1 MENRILSLLWQRSE
15 EAIHALSRHFGPRL
29 YRTAL
34 NILGLHQDAEE
45 SVNDTYLALWNA
57 IPPKKPEPLSPYVY
71 RTGKNLALNRLRSA
85 AAEKRSGYTL
95 SLEELGRAIDR
106 FLDTLS
112 RENRVLFLRRYWF
125 GDDIPTLARE
135 FLLSENA
142 LSVRLYR
149 IRTQLKQHLIKEGF
163 L

>member
-1 MENRILSLLWQRSE
+1 MNSLTFNQMR
-15 EAIHALSRHFGPRL
+15 
-29 YRTAL
+29 
-34 NILGLHQDAEE
+34 
-45 SVNDTYLALWNA
+45 
-57 IPPKKPEPLSPYVY
+57 
-71 RTGKNLALNRLRSA
+71 A
-85 AAEKRSGYTL
+85 AAEAILFAAGEPVEISRIAQALDIEIEDAALVLQSCAEQL
-95 SLEELGRAIDR
+95 DERELGRAIDR

-125 GDDIPTLARE
+125 GEDIPTLARE